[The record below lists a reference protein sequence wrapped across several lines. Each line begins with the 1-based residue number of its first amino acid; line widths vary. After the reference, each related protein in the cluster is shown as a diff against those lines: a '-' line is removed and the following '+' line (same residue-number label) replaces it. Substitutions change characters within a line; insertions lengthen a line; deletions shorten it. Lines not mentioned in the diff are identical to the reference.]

1 VLFTSFLISVS
12 NRFFI
17 KFFDIVDI
25 HNFTMNDQEINFR
38 AVSSNASFGDN
49 LTLQKLN
56 KKVICENS
64 VLIVISSSGLSL
76 LLFA

>member
-1 VLFTSFLISVS
+1 
-12 NRFFI
+12 
-17 KFFDIVDI
+17 
-25 HNFTMNDQEINFR
+25 MNDQEINFR